1 MFCPRILKI
10 DLRVSFL
17 LAMSQ
22 AAVRLSLS
30 QKEASDL
37 ERGINVS
44 LHSDISPSILIS
56 SGIDYEDQQ

>member
-1 MFCPRILKI
+1 LSSHLEI
-10 DLRVSFL
+10 DLDVSIF

-37 ERGINVS
+37 EHGVNDS

-56 SGIDYEDQQ
+56 SGMDYEDQQ

>member
-1 MFCPRILKI
+1 LHLEI
-10 DLRVSFL
+10 DLDVSIF

-22 AAVRLSLS
+22 AAVHLSLS

-37 ERGINVS
+37 EHGVNDS

-56 SGIDYEDQQ
+56 SGMDYEDQQ

>member
-1 MFCPRILKI
+1 
-10 DLRVSFL
+10 
-17 LAMSQ
+17 MSQ

-37 ERGINVS
+37 EHGVNDS

-56 SGIDYEDQQ
+56 SGMDYEDQQWCPIFPFTQC